1 MSKGNRKLKFWAT
14 GLSCIFLLVS
24 LLISTHIHVNSKN
37 EQNEIACPL
46 CQLARANVKFLT
58 DHKIP
63 KVEPNIIVTVLEV
76 ADLVVLPQDIVLSSP
91 VRGPPLV

>member
-1 MSKGNRKLKFWAT
+1 MSKGDRKLKFWT
-14 GLSCIFLLVS
+14 TFLSCVFLLGT

-37 EQNEIACPL
+37 QQNEIACPL

-76 ADLVVLPQDIVLSSP
+76 GDFLLLSQDIVLSAP

>member
-14 GLSCIFLLVS
+14 SLSCIFLLGT
-24 LLISTHIHVNSKN
+24 LLISTHVHANSKN
-37 EQNEIACPL
+37 EQTEIACPL
-46 CQLARANVKFLT
+46 CQLARTNVKFLT

-63 KVEPNIIVTVLEV
+63 KVEPSVIVTVLEV
-76 ADLVVLPQDIVLSSP
+76 GDFLLLPQEIILSSP